1 MNSFERDVVKL
12 LSSPHY
18 QKLATYKPPFD
29 PFEVIGCN
37 EIRYSRILAW
47 LLKDPVNR
55 EFRQKFLLHIANS
68 LEYFSGDLE
77 KNLYEG
83 MDEAID
89 VELEYGDDQA
99 GRIDVF
105 VCLENLRFV
114 IAIEVKIWAGEG
126 LNQISRYQDFL
137 VRKFSHSDWKK
148 LIIYLTR
155 YGESTK
161 TASEEDEINNEAPI
175 LCMSWKDIS
184 DIIDECQGH
193 GVEHNFRVQFGQ
205 HILRSVMMEKDERQ
219 IVIDLL
225 KEGDNK
231 KTIDKIINNLPSL
244 GDSCNLNKFKEIV
257 HNVLTEEHFKY
268 KNELEISTYTTN
280 GIVRE
285 VKIQVPEWKEKN
297 LPFTLMLYN
306 YKNAAVRI
314 LLLWKDYNECKVELE
329 NFRRISDGIIGNFP
343 ELKNWKAW
351 RAVFAEETNQGEL
364 NETLIGA
371 EIYSDEFWEKVE
383 SKLKY
388 QINKLAPAIKAYT
401 GEVHPTGSPQIT

>member
-1 MNSFERDVVKL
+1 MNSFEKDVVKL

-68 LEYFSGDLE
+68 LECFSGNLE

-126 LNQISRYQDFL
+126 FNQISRYQNFL
-137 VRKFSHSDWKK
+137 IRKFSHSDWKK
-148 LIIYLTR
+148 LVIYLTP
-155 YGESTK
+155 YGESPK
-161 TASEEDEINNEAPI
+161 TASSNDETKKRVPI
-175 LCMSWKDIS
+175 LCMSWREVADFIH
-184 DIIDECQGH
+184 ECQGRSI
-193 GVEHNFRVQFGQ
+193 EHDFRVQFKQ
-205 HILRSVMMEKDERQ
+205 HIFRSMLMEYEEKK

-225 KEGDNK
+225 KEGNNK
-231 KTIDKIINNLPSL
+231 ETIDKIINNLPNL
-244 GDSCNLNKFKEIV
+244 GDNCNETEFT
-257 HNVLTEEHFKY
+257 NVVKKLLLEHLEHE
-268 KNELEISTYTTN
+268 NELKTLPYPQK

-285 VKIQVPEWKEKN
+285 FHTKVPEWEKKN
-297 LPFTLMLYN
+297 LPFTLILYN
-306 YKNAAVRI
+306 YGTTGVRI
-314 LLLWKDYNECKVELE
+314 LLAPEAYRECKRDLE
-329 NFRRISDGIIGNFP
+329 NFKKINDKLIGEFP
-343 ELKNWKAW
+343 KAKGW
-351 RAVFAEETNQGEL
+351 GSWYAVFADEGDQEEPQN
-364 NETLIGA
+364 TLIRA
-371 EIYSDEFWEKVE
+371 DIYDEGFWEEVE
-383 SKLKY
+383 NKLKY

-401 GEVHPTGSPQIT
+401 SEAQ